1 LLPISQKKLQQ
12 PQWVTE
18 EWAAWEEWTS
28 KKVSYSTVC
37 FSFRQAVEYKLVVSR
52 YHILL

>member
-1 LLPISQKKLQQ
+1 LLPISQKKLHQ

-28 KKVSYSTVC
+28 KKSS
-37 FSFRQAVEYKLVVSR
+37 SNKKGDQK
-52 YHILL
+52 